1 MKSYFTK
8 LNFALNMHFNGKVK
22 CIQFFKNLQ
31 YKDKI
36 KPPAFKISMKNLD

>member
-8 LNFALNMHFNGKVK
+8 LNFALNTFNGKVK

-36 KPPAFKISMKNLD
+36 NPPAFKISMKNLD